1 MTPLLQALV
10 VINEYD
16 QILDI
21 SNNLMYYIKMFINS
35 DKHIL
40 TSQKYFTMTN
50 QNQKSTLFQKS
61 IKALS
66 YLSLVALVLT
76 GAGFVYEQYSRSTVA
91 KRYPVQGQLVD
102 LGNGRKMQID
112 CRGTS
117 TNGSPTVILESG
129 YDGFGSLSWTKVQD
143 QIAKTNQV
151 CSYSRAGVMWSDA
164 DTRTF
169 SADNVA
175 DDLNLL
181 LKASK
186 ITNPIVMV
194 GHSLGGPFIMKYIQ
208 KFPNQVKGV
217 VFVDTS
223 HPDEIA
229 KGAALIKDLGLD
241 TTPPVETPTLLIQAT
256 LELGIERLFK
266 FQNDSKSTLP
276 IKEAEIADAYFPQN
290 GNTILRQLP
299 FLEKV
304 IVDSGSFRQL
314 GSIPM
319 INLISVPLLDRDPTA
334 QELKDL
340 KMTLA
345 KFNEYWSKNQS
356 LKLSLITERN
366 QWSSNSKSVN
376 LTDADHYIHLQ
387 NPDIVIKSVNE
398 VLESVKTGSKL
409 Q

>member
-1 MTPLLQALV
+1 
-10 VINEYD
+10 
-16 QILDI
+16 
-21 SNNLMYYIKMFINS
+21 
-35 DKHIL
+35 
-40 TSQKYFTMTN
+40 MTN
-50 QNQKSTLFQKS
+50 QNQKSSIFKKS
-61 IKALS
+61 VKALG
-66 YLSLVALVLT
+66 YLSILLLVLT
-76 GAGFVYEQYSRSTVA
+76 ASGFIYEKISRSNVA
-91 KRYPVQGQLVD
+91 KKYPAQGQLVD

-129 YDGFGSLSWTKVQD
+129 YDAFGSLSWTKVQD
-143 QIAKTNQV
+143 QIAKTSQV
-151 CSYSRAGVMWSDA
+151 CSYSRAGVMWSDP
-164 DTRTF
+164 DFRTF

-186 ITNPIVMV
+186 ITNPLVMV
-194 GHSLGGPFIMKYIQ
+194 GHSLGGPFIMKYVQ
-208 KFPNQVKGV
+208 KFPNQVKGI

-229 KGAALIKDLGLD
+229 KGAALIKELGLD

-256 LELGIERLFK
+256 LDLGIERLFK
-266 FQNDSKSTLP
+266 FQNDSKTTLP
-276 IKEAEIADAYFPQN
+276 AKEAEIADAYFAQN
-290 GNTILRQLP
+290 GSTILRQIP
-299 FLEKV
+299 YLEKL

-340 KMTLA
+340 KMTLP
-345 KFNEYWSKNQS
+345 KFNEYWSKNQA
-356 LKLSLITERN
+356 LKLSLIAERN
-366 QWSSNSKSVN
+366 QWSTNSKSVN

-387 NPDIVIKSVNE
+387 NPDTVIKSVNE